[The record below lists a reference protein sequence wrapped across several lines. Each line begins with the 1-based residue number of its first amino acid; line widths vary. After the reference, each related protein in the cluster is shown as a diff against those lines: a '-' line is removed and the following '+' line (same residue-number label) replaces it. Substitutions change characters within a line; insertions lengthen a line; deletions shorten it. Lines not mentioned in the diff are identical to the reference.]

1 MRKEGA
7 IQSAEEARIL
17 KELSVIEH
25 AKKENEFVAE
35 LREMVERKA
44 QGKQQ
49 PPGKRQ
55 KTDSGTPSGSGT

>member
-1 MRKEGA
+1 MRLRKEGA

-17 KELSVIEH
+17 KELSLIEH

-44 QGKQQ
+44 QGTQQ
-49 PPGKRQ
+49 PFFKRK
-55 KTDSGTPSGSGT
+55 KTEQ